1 MNNLNA
7 ESDCKLDK
15 LKTLGVFPLFGAA
28 NTLGF
33 LHVSETLG
41 HIGDPPDHFGTI
53 FDNFFSF
60 GFRSF
65 STNFPEKSYVP
76 TPPAENG
83 RGGGRLC
90 PPLPF
95 LDWRRLL
102 SSPPENGRGGGPPF
116 RKSPELAAY
125 SAADSPEKVRVQ
137 KQDRKVESRP
147 TTHFTETCFLDVLDL
162 LITANAFLISILCV
176 FANEHLECRK

>member
-1 MNNLNA
+1 MNTLNA
-7 ESDCKLDK
+7 KSICKLDK
-15 LKTLGVFPLFGAA
+15 LKTLGVFLLFGAA

-60 GFRSF
+60 GLRSF
-65 STNFPEKSYVP
+65 STNFLEKSYVP

-83 RGGGRLC
+83 RGGGGLS

-95 LDWRRLL
+95 WDWGRLL
-102 SSPPENGRGGGPPF
+102 SM
-116 RKSPELAAY
+116 
-125 SAADSPEKVRVQ
+125 
-137 KQDRKVESRP
+137 
-147 TTHFTETCFLDVLDL
+147 C
-162 LITANAFLISILCV
+162 
-176 FANEHLECRK
+176 

>member
-1 MNNLNA
+1 MNTLNA

-15 LKTLGVFPLFGAA
+15 LKTLGVFLLFGAA

-60 GFRSF
+60 GLRSF
-65 STNFPEKSYVP
+65 STIFPKKVMSVLPMLKTGGEEEASLLP
-76 TPPAENG
+76 SHFG
-83 RGGGRLC
+83 IGGGFSLI
-90 PPLPF
+90 LPKM
-95 LDWRRLL
+95 
-102 SSPPENGRGGGPPF
+102 GGEEGLRF

-137 KQDRKVESRP
+137 KQDQKS
-147 TTHFTETCFLDVLDL
+147 
-162 LITANAFLISILCV
+162 
-176 FANEHLECRK
+176 

>member
-1 MNNLNA
+1 MFL
-7 ESDCKLDK
+7 
-15 LKTLGVFPLFGAA
+15 LFGAA

-60 GFRSF
+60 GLCSF
-65 STNFPEKSYVP
+65 STNFLEKSYVP

-83 RGGGRLC
+83 RGGGGLS

-95 LDWRRLL
+95 WDWGGF
-102 SSPPENGRGGGPPF
+102 SPPLPKMGGEEGLRF

-137 KQDRKVESRP
+137 KQDRKVKESRP

-162 LITANAFLISILCV
+162 LITANAFLISLVCV
-176 FANEHLECRK
+176 FANEHLERRK

>member
-1 MNNLNA
+1 MFL
-7 ESDCKLDK
+7 
-15 LKTLGVFPLFGAA
+15 LFGAA

-60 GFRSF
+60 GLRSF

-83 RGGGRLC
+83 RGGGGLS

-95 LDWRRLL
+95 WDWGGF
-102 SSPPENGRGGGPPF
+102 SPPLPKMGGEEGLRF

-137 KQDRKVESRP
+137 KQDRKVRVPAHNPFHRNLFSR
-147 TTHFTETCFLDVLDL
+147 CFRPPDHCQRLSNFSPVC
-162 LITANAFLISILCV
+162 FC
-176 FANEHLECRK
+176 

>member
-1 MNNLNA
+1 MFL
-7 ESDCKLDK
+7 
-15 LKTLGVFPLFGAA
+15 LFGAA

-33 LHVSETLG
+33 LHVSETIG

-60 GFRSF
+60 GLRSF
-65 STNFPEKSYVP
+65 STNFLEKSYVP
-76 TPPAENG
+76 TPPA
-83 RGGGRLC
+83 
-90 PPLPF
+90 
-95 LDWRRLL
+95 
-102 SSPPENGRGGGPPF
+102 ENGRGGGPPF

-162 LITANAFLISILCV
+162 LITANAFLISLLCV
-176 FANEHLECRK
+176 FANEHLEGRKRLQTGQAQDIGGVSPVWSS

>member
-1 MNNLNA
+1 MNTLNA

-15 LKTLGVFPLFGAA
+15 LKTLGVFLLFGAA

-53 FDNFFSF
+53 FHKFFSF
-60 GFRSF
+60 GLCSF
-65 STNFPEKSYVP
+65 STNFLKKSYVR

-83 RGGGRLC
+83 RGGGGLS

-95 LDWRRLL
+95 WDWGGF
-102 SSPPENGRGGGPPF
+102 SPPLPKMGGEEGLRF

-137 KQDRKVESRP
+137 KQDRKVKSP
-147 TTHFTETCFLDVLDL
+147 GPQP
-162 LITANAFLISILCV
+162 ISQKPV
-176 FANEHLECRK
+176 FSMF

>member
-1 MNNLNA
+1 MNTLNA
-7 ESDCKLDK
+7 ESDFKLDK
-15 LKTLGVFPLFGAA
+15 LKTLGVFLLFGAA

-41 HIGDPPDHFGTI
+41 HITDPPDHFGTI

-60 GFRSF
+60 GLRSF
-65 STNFPEKSYVP
+65 STNFPEKSYVR

-83 RGGGRLC
+83 RGGGGLS

-95 LDWRRLL
+95 WDWGRLL

-116 RKSPELAAY
+116 SQESRVSCIFSSRFARKS
-125 SAADSPEKVRVQ
+125 
-137 KQDRKVESRP
+137 
-147 TTHFTETCFLDVLDL
+147 
-162 LITANAFLISILCV
+162 
-176 FANEHLECRK
+176 

>member
-1 MNNLNA
+1 MNTLNA

-15 LKTLGVFPLFGAA
+15 LKTLGVFLLFGAA

-33 LHVSETLG
+33 IRVSGTLG

-60 GFRSF
+60 GLRSF

-83 RGGGRLC
+83 RGGGASLLPSHFGIGGGFS
-90 PPLPF
+90 PPLPKM
-95 LDWRRLL
+95 
-102 SSPPENGRGGGPPF
+102 GGEEGLRF

-137 KQDRKVESRP
+137 KQDSPRP
-147 TTHFTETCFLDVLDL
+147 TTHFTEICFLDVLDL

-176 FANEHLECRK
+176 FC

>member
-1 MNNLNA
+1 MNTFNA

-15 LKTLGVFPLFGAA
+15 LKTLGVFLLFGAA

-60 GFRSF
+60 GLRSF
-65 STNFPEKSYVP
+65 STNFLEKSYVP

-83 RGGGRLC
+83 GEEEASL
-90 PPLPF
+90 LPSHF
-95 LDWRRLL
+95 GIGRLL

-116 RKSPELAAY
+116 S
-125 SAADSPEKVRVQ
+125 Q
-137 KQDRKVESRP
+137 ESR
-147 TTHFTETCFLDVLDL
+147 V
-162 LITANAFLISILCV
+162 
-176 FANEHLECRK
+176 

>member
-1 MNNLNA
+1 MNTLNA

-15 LKTLGVFPLFGAA
+15 LKTLGVFLLFGAA

-33 LHVSETLG
+33 LDVSETLG

-60 GFRSF
+60 GLRSF

-90 PPLPF
+90 PPPHCGIGGGF
-95 LDWRRLL
+95 
-102 SSPPENGRGGGPPF
+102 SPPLLKMGGEEGLRF
-116 RKSPELAAY
+116 A
-125 SAADSPEKVRVQ
+125 RVQ
-137 KQDRKVESRP
+137 S
-147 TTHFTETCFLDVLDL
+147 
-162 LITANAFLISILCV
+162 
-176 FANEHLECRK
+176 

>member
-1 MNNLNA
+1 MNTLNA

-15 LKTLGVFPLFGAA
+15 LKTLGVFLLFGAA

-60 GFRSF
+60 GLRSF
-65 STNFPEKSYVP
+65 STNFLEKSYVP

-83 RGGGRLC
+83 RGGGGLS

-95 LDWRRLL
+95 WDWRRLL

-116 RKSPELAAY
+116 SQESRVSCIFSSRFARKS
-125 SAADSPEKVRVQ
+125 
-137 KQDRKVESRP
+137 
-147 TTHFTETCFLDVLDL
+147 
-162 LITANAFLISILCV
+162 
-176 FANEHLECRK
+176 

>member
-1 MNNLNA
+1 MNTLNA

-15 LKTLGVFPLFGAA
+15 LKTLGVFLLFGAA

-60 GFRSF
+60 GLRSF
-65 STNFPEKSYVP
+65 STNFPEKSYVR
-76 TPPAENG
+76 TPHAENG
-83 RGGGRLC
+83 RGGGGLS
-90 PPLPF
+90 PPLLF
-95 LDWRRLL
+95 WDWRRLL
-102 SSPPENGRGGGPPF
+102 SSPPENGREEGLRF

-137 KQDRKVESRP
+137 KQDQKS
-147 TTHFTETCFLDVLDL
+147 
-162 LITANAFLISILCV
+162 
-176 FANEHLECRK
+176 